1 MKIRDAAKT
10 DLPAIQNVIETAFP
24 ADERELIIN
33 LAAEFLREH
42 SQPPVKSL
50 IAEIDHHIVGYVSY
64 SPIFLDINA
73 HLSGYI
79 LAPLAISPE
88 YQKQGVGT
96 RLIQSGVDML
106 IEDQVV
112 ILFVYGDPAYYGRFG
127 FSKEPAQSFIPPYPL
142 EFPFGWLGQMLRDA
156 VLPEQHTSFH
166 CVPAL
171 SKPEIW

>member
-1 MKIRDAAKT
+1 MKIRDAAET

-24 ADERELIIN
+24 ADECEVITT

-50 IAEIDHHIVGYVSY
+50 IAEINHHIVGYVSY
-64 SPIFLDINA
+64 SPIFLGTNA
-73 HLSGYI
+73 NLSGYI

-88 YQKQGVGT
+88 YQRQGVGAS
-96 RLIQSGVDML
+96 LIRSGVDML
-106 IEDQVV
+106 VEDQVDV
-112 ILFVYGDPAYYGRFG
+112 LLVYGDPAYYGRFA
-127 FSKEPAQSFIPPYPL
+127 FSNEPAQIFIPPYPL
-142 EFPFGWLGQMLRDA
+142 EFPFGWLGRMLRDA
-156 VLPEQHTSFH
+156 VLPEQPTAFH